1 MKGMIVISYSAKDSI
16 NYNDWMLNYLNTTD
30 YYKPRKHFKCRNPMH
45 NDNKPSMSYNPKNNK
60 VHCFSCGCNYNLL
73 DLLQADLKCDYRGAL
88 EYIRN
93 NLIKDEPLK
102 TQPNARETATTNFY
116 KKVEYNYDYLKKR
129 GINANLQMIL
139 NITYDSYRKCIIIP
153 TSQTAT
159 TERFIEG
166 DFRYK
171 HNGAIELYKPYYRAK
186 LPSIIV
192 EGEIDCISIYE
203 AMSVNSITA
212 MRNVK
217 ANVIALGSANNWHK
231 LANSNIDNLII
242 ALDNDNA
249 GREATIK
256 LTEELLKQGKTFRL
270 VNLYGQYKDANEC
283 LINDREYLV
292 KEVIKCL
299 ENG

>member
-1 MKGMIVISYSAKDSI
+1 MKGMIVISYSAKDNI

-30 YYKPRKHFKCRNPMH
+30 YYRPRKHFKCRNPMH
-45 NDNKPSMSYNPKNNK
+45 NDNKPSMSFNPKNNK
-60 VHCFSCGCNYNLL
+60 VHCFSCGCNYNLIE
-73 DLLQADLKCDYRGAL
+73 LLKADLNVDYRGAL
-88 EYIRN
+88 IYIRD
-93 NLIKDEPLK
+93 NLIKDEPIK
-102 TQPNARETATTNFY
+102 THDNARESPTINY
-116 KKVEYNYDYLKKR
+116 SRKVEYNYEYLKKR

-153 TSQTAT
+153 TSPTT
-159 TERFIEG
+159 STERFIEG
-166 DFRYK
+166 EFRYL
-171 HNGAIELYKPYYRAK
+171 HNGSIELYKPYYRAK

-203 AMSVNSITA
+203 AMGVDSISA

-231 LANSNIDNLII
+231 LANSKIDNLII

-256 LTEELLKQGKTFRL
+256 LTQELLRLGKNYKL

-283 LINDREYLV
+283 LMNDRKHLES
-292 KEVIKCL
+292 EVIKCL